1 MQVGVVCAIE
11 HLIQI
16 AFDIAVRVVVEDDS
30 HDVDSVLDRGREF
43 RCVKHEPAVANHA
56 DHWSV
61 GLTDFDSERGWEG
74 KPEVERVARIDVG
87 LGVVDFV
94 VGPRVP
100 TELSNVPNDECVFG
114 DRFVD
119 RLDDFVWWLFKPDVV
134 VGDEISRRGYRLRG
148 RRTFARTGFD
158 EIWD

>member
-1 MQVGVVCAIE
+1 M
-11 HLIQI
+11 
-16 AFDIAVRVVVEDDS
+16 
-30 HDVDSVLDRGREF
+30 
-43 RCVKHEPAVANHA
+43 
-56 DHWSV
+56 
-61 GLTDFDSERGWEG
+61 
-74 KPEVERVARIDVG
+74 
-87 LGVVDFV
+87 VDFV